1 VIILFE
7 THSIHVS
14 YTVACSCPP
23 PTPCP
28 STSPPSRAS
37 QVSTSNPKQVL
48 PLSGEYLE
56 ALRRGEDTAGMAKSI
71 MVQMGRLLVADCND
85 MQARPMLDE
94 IVVCPLKTLGE
105 LTAECMLTAMK
116 GLKPFSSSSV
126 CPLSSRI
133 KWMINVDIGDS
144 ARANLKLQDFE
155 VAARDSASNSRR
167 GVLPLQCNSHLT
179 HLCSSSQA
187 DSLDMPPSWSLAASA
202 IASAVEAPPGA
213 QGAQVVAAAA
223 VEPPAA
229 PEPAAE
235 AAQGLPL
242 YRLCSFV
249 FQQKTN
255 KYVVFTTIM
264 LVVVVVVVLNTQL
277 VLC

>member
-1 VIILFE
+1 
-7 THSIHVS
+7 
-14 YTVACSCPP
+14 
-23 PTPCP
+23 
-28 STSPPSRAS
+28 
-37 QVSTSNPKQVL
+37 
-48 PLSGEYLE
+48 
-56 ALRRGEDTAGMAKSI
+56 
-71 MVQMGRLLVADCND
+71 
-85 MQARPMLDE
+85 MLDE

-126 CPLSSRI
+126 CPLSSCV

-155 VAARDSASNSRR
+155 VAARDSASKSRR

-187 DSLDMPPSWSLAASA
+187 DSLDLPPSWSLAASA
-202 IASAVEAPPGA
+202 IASAVEAPPAAAVDAPAAAGA
-213 QGAQVVAAAA
+213 QGAQVAAAAA

-235 AAQGLPL
+235 AAQGLPF
-242 YRLCSFV
+242 LCAHLFST
-249 FQQKTN
+249 KTN

-264 LVVVVVVVLNTQL
+264 LVVVVF
-277 VLC
+277 